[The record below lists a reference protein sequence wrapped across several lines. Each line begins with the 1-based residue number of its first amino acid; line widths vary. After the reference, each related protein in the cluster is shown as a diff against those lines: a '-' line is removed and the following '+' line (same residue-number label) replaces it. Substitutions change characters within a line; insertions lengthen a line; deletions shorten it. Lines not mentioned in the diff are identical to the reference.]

1 MPLSPSRAIYIETNA
16 YLGLL
21 LFMATWMIFRLDQTS
36 LVIKSIKAPCAYL
49 VKCAQNS
56 TYCPDLRGIYAKCL
70 SFSGNLCPFFLHV
83 GTERFSELICSK
95 LYC

>member
-16 YLGLL
+16 YHGLL

-56 TYCPDLRGIYAKCL
+56 TYCPDLRFMFVLLWKSLPIFPA
-70 SFSGNLCPFFLHV
+70 V